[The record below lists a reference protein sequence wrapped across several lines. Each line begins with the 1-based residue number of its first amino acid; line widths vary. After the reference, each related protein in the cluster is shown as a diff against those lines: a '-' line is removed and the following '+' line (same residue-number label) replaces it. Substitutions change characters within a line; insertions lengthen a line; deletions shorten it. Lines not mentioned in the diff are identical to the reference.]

1 MKKIVYIAVVTLAL
15 ASLFAGCGK
24 KSADAAVSVKDD
36 VVEFVNEE
44 LPAAKADHDN
54 AIGIYNA
61 YFTGSS
67 DQDLDAFKT
76 SLQDT
81 AIPAMENCITTISNI
96 EVATD
101 EVKALKD
108 SYLQS
113 VQKECEAMKMVVSA
127 IDGENADYLT
137 QADSLIAEAA
147 TLRSD
152 YQTKLQAIANEQGI
166 VVNQ

>member
-1 MKKIVYIAVVTLAL
+1 MKKRVYIAVVTLAL

-61 YFTGSS
+61 YFAGSS

-81 AIPAMENCITTISNI
+81 AIPAMENCITTISCM
-96 EVATD
+96 VRFFRFTD
-101 EVKALKD
+101 LVL
-108 SYLQS
+108 
-113 VQKECEAMKMVVSA
+113 
-127 IDGENADYLT
+127 
-137 QADSLIAEAA
+137 
-147 TLRSD
+147 
-152 YQTKLQAIANEQGI
+152 
-166 VVNQ
+166 

>member
-1 MKKIVYIAVVTLAL
+1 MKKRVYIAVVTLAL

-67 DQDLDAFKT
+67 DQDLDR
-76 SLQDT
+76 S
-81 AIPAMENCITTISNI
+81 E
-96 EVATD
+96 ERRVG
-101 EVKALKD
+101 
-108 SYLQS
+108 
-113 VQKECEAMKMVVSA
+113 KEC
-127 IDGENADYLT
+127 
-137 QADSLIAEAA
+137 
-147 TLRSD
+147 RSRWSP
-152 YQTKLQAIANEQGI
+152 YH
-166 VVNQ
+166 